1 MKSCIVFQL
10 SLQDSTILFSS
21 RPDSTQQLRLL
32 NRAVH
37 FSYHYSPGTFVQ
49 LKQMYDSSKQV
60 QTVFIEVL
68 LVSLTHR

>member
-32 NRAVH
+32 NKAVH
-37 FSYHYSPGTFVQ
+37 LSYHYSPGTFVQ

-68 LVSLTHR
+68 LASLIHR

>member
-21 RPDSTQQLRLL
+21 RPGSTQQLRLL
-32 NRAVH
+32 NKAIH

-49 LKQMYDSSKQV
+49 MKQVYDSSKQV
-60 QTVFIEVL
+60 QTIFFEVL
-68 LVSLTHR
+68 LMLSSHC